1 MILVRPPLDRMLVA
15 AKCQLHLVLAL
26 AFVLI
31 EFVIALLPR
40 LLVAAEFQLYHLA
53 RLLLAMVN
61 MVDDMASRGK
71 LCHANADQGT
81 DIVVQTM
88 AAIRADSRP
97 TVDTLNSLSIAIL
110 ATGSDIYKYFYG
122 MVAAVCDRACTPPL
136 LGQRRHLMTWAAH
149 PFLFEHG
156 SQSPQ

>member
-40 LLVAAEFQLYHLA
+40 LLLAAEFQLYHDDHHLA

-61 MVDDMASRGK
+61 MAAIRLLLAIVDDMASRGK
-71 LCHANADQGT
+71 LCQANADQGT

-88 AAIRADSRP
+88 AAIRADS
-97 TVDTLNSLSIAIL
+97 TNIVDTLNSLSIALL
-110 ATGSDIYKYFYG
+110 ATGSDIYEYFYG
-122 MVAAVCDRACTPPL
+122 MVAAV
-136 LGQRRHLMTWAAH
+136 
-149 PFLFEHG
+149 
-156 SQSPQ
+156 